1 MGKVTVQI
9 KLQNSGDL
17 ELLAAGKRKRSPRT
31 VVTDALVD
39 TGATRLYLKASI
51 IQHLG
56 LRELDQVQSLT
67 MSNRRE
73 PRRVFSAVDIEIQGR
88 SGTFRVIELP
98 NELPNVVGQIPL
110 EEMDWVVD
118 LKNRKLIPNPEHKDG
133 VMCEDF

>member
-17 ELLAAGKRKRSPRT
+17 ELLAVGKRKQPART

-39 TGATRLYLKASI
+39 TGATRLYLKSSVI
-51 IQHLG
+51 KRLG
-56 LRELDQVQSLT
+56 LREMDTVQSLT

-88 SGTFRVIELP
+88 SGTFRVVELPDELP
-98 NELPNVVGQIPL
+98 NIVGQIPL